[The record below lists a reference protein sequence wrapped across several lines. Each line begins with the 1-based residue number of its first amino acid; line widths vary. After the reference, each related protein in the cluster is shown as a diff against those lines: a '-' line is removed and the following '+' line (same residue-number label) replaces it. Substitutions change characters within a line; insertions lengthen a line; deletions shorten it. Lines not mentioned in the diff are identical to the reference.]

1 MKRFILFALM
11 VLPLGL
17 WAQKENHHEIG
28 IKIGAANYYGDLQT
42 EVIPWGRASSLT
54 YKPSFGILYKH
65 FFNPHVGIRFEANY
79 MRITAADSLS
89 NNKAN
94 QLRNLNFTND
104 IIDLSGALEINFL
117 PVDVHKFKVSPYIF
131 VGVGAFYS
139 NPFTLNNIGEKTFL
153 RNLST
158 EGQGLPAYPDRK
170 VYPTINPM
178 IPFGGG
184 VKFFIGETFVL
195 SAEVS
200 IRYTGSD
207 YIDDVSRSYIN
218 MDTLKAYRGDQSV
231 ELAYRGNRHKE
242 WDGNYPNYEFQRG
255 DHKMN
260 DWYWTAGITATIY
273 FDAFGNIGNYIQ
285 TTCPRIFGRR
295 K

>member
-1 MKRFILFALM
+1 M

-42 EVIPWGRASSLT
+42 EAIPWGRASSLT
-54 YKPSFGILYKH
+54 YKPSVGVLYKH
-65 FFNPHVGIRFEANY
+65 FFNPHVGVRFEANY

-104 IIDLSGALEINFL
+104 LVDLSGALEINFL
-117 PVDVHKFKVSPYIF
+117 PVDVHKFKVSPYVF
-131 VGVGAFYS
+131 VGIGAFYS

-170 VYPTINPM
+170 IYPTINPM

-184 VKFFIGETFVL
+184 IKFFVGETFVL

-207 YIDDVSRSYIN
+207 YIDDVSRSYVN

-231 ELAYRGNRHKE
+231 ELSYRGNRHKE

-260 DWYWTAGITATIY
+260 DWYWTAGVTATIY
-273 FDAFGNIGNYIQ
+273 FDAFGNIGTYIQ